1 MKKSLIVY
9 TYNSEKYIGKLL
21 KSILEQI
28 DETEQELII
37 VDDLS
42 TDNTVPIIVDTIVI
56 EGAPESEANENELN
70 NLSLEE
76 HYKFYINSTQKGK
89 RKSVEMAKKIALG
102 DFKFIINKRKR
113 VKI

>member
-42 TDNTVPIIVDTIVI
+42 TDNTVPIIVDTI
-56 EGAPESEANENELN
+56 GLN
-70 NLSLEE
+70 FIDEE
-76 HYKFYINSTQKGK
+76 HYKFYINSIQKGK

>member
-42 TDNTVPIIVDTIVI
+42 TDNTVPIIVDTI
-56 EGAPESEANENELN
+56 GLN
-70 NLSLEE
+70 FIDEE
-76 HYKFYINSTQKGK
+76 HYKFYINSAQKGK

>member
-42 TDNTVPIIVDTIVI
+42 TDNTVPIIVDTI
-56 EGAPESEANENELN
+56 GLN
-70 NLSLEE
+70 FIDEE

-102 DFKFIINKRKR
+102 NFKFIINKRKR

>member
-1 MKKSLIVY
+1 MKTSLIIY
-9 TYNSEKYIGKLL
+9 TNNSEKYIERLL

-42 TDNTVPIIVDTIVI
+42 MDNTVPIIVSTI
-56 EGAPESEANENELN
+56 GLN
-70 NLSLEE
+70 FTDEE
-76 HYKFYINSTQKGK
+76 HYKFYINSKPKGK
-89 RKSVEMAKKIALG
+89 RKSIEMAKKIAQG

-113 VKI
+113 AKIWYNWQV